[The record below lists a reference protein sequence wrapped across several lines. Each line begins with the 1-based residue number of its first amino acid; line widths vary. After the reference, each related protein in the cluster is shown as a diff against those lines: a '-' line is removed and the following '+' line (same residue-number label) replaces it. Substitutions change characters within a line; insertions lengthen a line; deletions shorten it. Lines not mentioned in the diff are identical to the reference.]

1 MPEYMP
7 QYRKISAE
15 IFGGFAEYIYL
26 CTSYYLVMTTGD
38 LKETVTDVYFTG
50 FHSHSEKK
58 GK

>member
-1 MPEYMP
+1 M
-7 QYRKISAE
+7 KISFE
-15 IFGGFAEYIYL
+15 KFGDVGIIAYL

-50 FHSHSEKK
+50 FHSHRGKK